1 MRCVDMERREA
12 REYFEWS
19 CPYCGT
25 RYRAP
30 RTAALSTTCQNCG
43 GRFFTRGIEVENKE
57 SRKFDEEI
65 RKRRKKEIEADKEH
79 E

>member
-1 MRCVDMERREA
+1 MVKEKVQQ
-12 REYFEWS
+12 YYEWE
-19 CPYCGT
+19 CPYCGA

-43 GRFFTRGIEVENKE
+43 GRFYTRGIEVINKE
-57 SRKFDEEI
+57 SWKLDEEM
-65 RKRRKKEIEADKEH
+65 RKRRKREIEADKEH